1 MSGLISPI
9 ELKPLQSVP
18 GAMGLVR
25 MVVGMEDPRNPPA
38 TLFENNFYYAWNR
51 VKDSSRFEMN
61 LEIPVGEQVEIK
73 SLGELAKDLNE
84 NPPSTLDD
92 TRCKQFDRAIDRL
105 LDWLVKCFEV
115 DYPYICL
122 LNPEN
127 ILVLRWSGWLP
138 SAEDSTSAIDPVVD
152 TTRVILADMGF
163 LLKAGGA
170 LPAWLRPDNPYKFLW
185 GADPEKVY
193 RRRYPEQWYLRVVA
207 RLIAFLLM
215 EDCGVQ
221 SESGLIEP
229 RLLNQLPKKAA
240 AWDMLEQAITG
251 KFDEKVKGE
260 KAANRLDALRIKL
273 IEHPPSHHFLMR
285 LQTEAPPPPQASPPS
300 RRRWLH
306 ALLSFLL
313 LAAVSALAFI
323 IWRSPEVSGCRCCP
337 NVSASS
343 PIFKQLQE
351 IDALSS
357 IESNNISADGEATNT
372 TANDNAA
379 TNSAFA
385 QSEPAAEGSQPARE
399 AVTAATGE
407 SLSSLPIRQDGVA
420 IELGLILAAEKR
432 YDEFKKQNPTTSL
445 SVADRE
451 CLDNLLNRYLA
462 KLGNEYELVRARLK
476 PGLDKKSVAMLCQIK
491 GELRL
496 VSGDVHPSRSES
508 SEQALPAWVPHFDRI
523 CVTYRKWLRQCDSS
537 VELSGSE
544 NKSN

>member
-1 MSGLISPI
+1 
-9 ELKPLQSVP
+9 
-18 GAMGLVR
+18 MGLVR

-61 LEIPVGEQVEIK
+61 LEIPVGQEVELW
-73 SLGELAKDLNE
+73 SLGQLAKDLYD

-92 TRCKQFDRAIDRL
+92 TRCKVFDRAIDRFL
-105 LDWLVKCFEV
+105 EWLVKCSEL
-115 DYPYICL
+115 DYPYIGL

-127 ILVLRWSGWLP
+127 ILILRWSGWLP
-138 SAEDSTSAIDPVVD
+138 SVEDSTSPVDPVVD
-152 TTRVILADMGF
+152 TTRVILPDMGF
-163 LLKAGGA
+163 RLKAGGA

-260 KAANRLDALRIKL
+260 KAANRLDALRLKL
-273 IEHPPSHHFLMR
+273 LEHPPSHHFLMR
-285 LQTEAPPPPQASPPS
+285 LQTEAPPPPQAFPPS

-323 IWRSPEVSGCRCCP
+323 IWRSPEVAGCRCCP
-337 NVSASS
+337 KVSASS

-351 IDALSS
+351 IDALRS
-357 IESNNISADGEATNT
+357 IESSNISSDVEATNT
-372 TANDNAA
+372 TDKEAI
-379 TNSAFA
+379 TSASN
-385 QSEPAAEGSQPARE
+385 QRDPGAEGSQPDRKA
-399 AVTAATGE
+399 ATAAAGE
-407 SLSSLPIRQDGVA
+407 SLSSLPIREDGVA
-420 IELGLILAAEKR
+420 IELGLILAAEKS
-432 YDEFKKQNPTTSL
+432 YDDFKKQNPTTNI
-445 SVADRE
+445 SVSDRE
-451 CLDNLLNRYLA
+451 CLDALLRSYMENLGTATEQSR
-462 KLGNEYELVRARLK
+462 ELLRA
-476 PGLDKKSVAMLCQIK
+476 GIGTGGITILCQIQQDIK
-491 GELRL
+491 MIEDAGHECSGNWLGLYQVLVRRNQRIMDRECGDTGGE
-496 VSGDVHPSRSES
+496 VDQANVKNTDAGKKSGKD
-508 SEQALPAWVPHFDRI
+508 
-523 CVTYRKWLRQCDSS
+523 
-537 VELSGSE
+537 
-544 NKSN
+544 N